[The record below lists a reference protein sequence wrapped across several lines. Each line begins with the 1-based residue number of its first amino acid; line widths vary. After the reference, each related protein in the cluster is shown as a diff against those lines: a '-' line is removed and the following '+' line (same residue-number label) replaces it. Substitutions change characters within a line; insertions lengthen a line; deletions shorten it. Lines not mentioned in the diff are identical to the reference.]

1 MFSGLPRFRNQIKIE
16 GVYSVALGEAGVF
29 DYVFLGRKITALVN
43 FYSMLVIVILVKR
56 KPF

>member
-43 FYSMLVIVILVKR
+43 FY
-56 KPF
+56 